1 MIDAPK
7 FILKKKEA
15 IIEESGERD
24 ERLHKVGVRFT
35 KEYFKKRYNLEDEDF
50 ELLNPPWSPLGKR
63 GKIGSRGSRG
73 NRGNMGQGG
82 NTTDEVKEK
91 NGLVLKQ
98 SKKNPL
104 VRRWQKKDRMEK

>member
-35 KEYFKKRYNLEDEDF
+35 KEYFKKRYNLEEEDF
-50 ELLNPPWSPLGKR
+50 ELTNPPWSPLGK
-63 GKIGSRGSRG
+63 GG
-73 NRGNMGQGG
+73 NRGKMGQGG
-82 NTTDEVKEK
+82 NRGDGAKEK

-104 VRRWQKKDRMEK
+104 VRRWQKRDRKEN